1 MKTRYFLAC
10 AILAVFCLVTQKTSA
25 TVYDLVN
32 QGIAPAT
39 ATGTIT
45 TDGMLG
51 VLSQSDITAL
61 NITVDDGAHSFIL
74 TLPDLLFSGSDLS
87 ATASGLFFN
96 YAAVDG
102 GFFAGVNL
110 GPTIN
115 GYCVASLG
123 QSCELIPASE
133 AMFVASVF
141 YQGPVQTR
149 EVQIA
154 AVAAVP
160 EPSTWAM
167 MIMGFAGIGF
177 MTYRRK
183 NKRFRFA

>member
-102 GFFAGVNL
+102 GFFAGVTFLLYPHGHEMPFAYERPFCARSSHTANSNARVL
-110 GPTIN
+110 MRD
-115 GYCVASLG
+115 VA
-123 QSCELIPASE
+123 
-133 AMFVASVF
+133 
-141 YQGPVQTR
+141 
-149 EVQIA
+149 IA
-154 AVAAVP
+154 P
-160 EPSTWAM
+160 
-167 MIMGFAGIGF
+167 
-177 MTYRRK
+177 
-183 NKRFRFA
+183 